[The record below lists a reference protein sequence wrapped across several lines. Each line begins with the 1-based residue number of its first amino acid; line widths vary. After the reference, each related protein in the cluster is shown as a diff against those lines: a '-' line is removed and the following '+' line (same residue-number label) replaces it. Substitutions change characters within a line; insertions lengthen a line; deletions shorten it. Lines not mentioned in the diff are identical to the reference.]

1 MEGFLMEEKIALILP
16 VLNCLD
22 YTKQFLNTLTGGVN
36 LKMILINN
44 GSTDGTKEYF
54 NSLRGS
60 FNTIIF
66 NFKENIGVS
75 GAWNFGIYHAIHK
88 LDCSYF
94 LVVNNDII
102 IHPEAVKI
110 MMQTLKPPEV
120 VMATATNVSGKIPI
134 AEDILKIPL
143 PEKEELTECPDFSCF
158 MVKKETI
165 DKVGWFDEK
174 FYPAY
179 FEDNDYH
186 YRIKLAGLLAYKNSR
201 ALYYHFGSRTIK
213 ESEEVKTKC
222 NIGYSVNREYY
233 KEKWGGEPGKETFRT
248 PFNK

>member
-1 MEGFLMEEKIALILP
+1 MNEKKTALILP

-22 YTKQFLNTLTGGVN
+22 YTKQFLNTLTGKTN
-36 LKMILINN
+36 LKLVLINN

-54 NSLRGS
+54 KSLRRD
-60 FNTIIF
+60 FNTYIF
-66 NFKENIGVS
+66 NFGENKGVS
-75 GAWNFGIYHAIHK
+75 GAWNFGIYHAMVK
-88 LDCSYF
+88 LGCSYF
-94 LVVNNDII
+94 LVVNNDVIL
-102 IHPEAVKI
+102 HPEAVKI
-110 MMQTLKPPEV
+110 MMEILNLPKV
-120 VMATATNVSGKIPI
+120 VMATATDVSGKIPK
-134 AEDILKIPL
+134 AEDILKMKI

-158 MVKKETI
+158 LIKKETI
-165 DKVGWFDEK
+165 EKVGWFDEK
-174 FYPAY
+174 FFPAY